1 MKWCNSMHIRLCKYL
16 KLRCSERLKQGGV
29 IWNVWHLAGVHTPR
43 RTLSLT
49 WGDARWQNAI
59 CTFSHL
65 ILFFSSSPSLSSFF
79 LCHAKFLLI
88 SIQSVFPLDPLHV
101 FLSVLLSGTLFLLP
115 ESLFRSLFY
124 LTCHLSLSL
133 SLSLQPPGA
142 AWTGTEHEDIQ
153 LHAKTPPDT
162 PHFLCNSPRTL
173 NPSPPAFH
181 PLSPSPL

>member
-88 SIQSVFPLDPLHV
+88 SIQSVFPFDPLHV

-124 LTCHLSLSL
+124 LTCRLSLSL
-133 SLSLQPPGA
+133 SLSLCSRLVQCEQGLSMK
-142 AWTGTEHEDIQ
+142 IFNY
-153 LHAKTPPDT
+153 TPR
-162 PHFLCNSPRTL
+162 LPRTL
-173 NPSPPAFH
+173 PTSSVT
-181 PLSPSPL
+181 PLGP